1 LPIPYLPVPHAPCPI
16 PHALKT
22 MFLTQ
27 TVPRQREIIEVVLR
41 NGWDYM
47 RRLLTGGKADEPQ
60 LPTPAVLKNILVDLG
75 PVYVKLGQLLSTR
88 PDLLSAA
95 YIEELSTLQDEVPPV
110 SWAEIEVVIRKQLKK
125 PLEETFT
132 TINPVPVAAGSIA
145 QTHRATLKDGR
156 EVALKVQ
163 RPGIDLT
170 IAQDIALIQGIA
182 DLVARTDFG
191 QTYEIKSIAEEFTKA
206 LEAELDFTL
215 EAGFT
220 DQLRRNLS
228 RSRWFDPQQIVVA
241 QIYWDLTT
249 EKLMV
254 MEWLDGTPLLSADI
268 GSDNNAQ
275 DAVTERNAITTLL
288 FRAFFQQLYID
299 GFFHADPHPGNLF
312 YLQDSRVA
320 LLDCGMVGRLDPRTQ
335 QILTEMLLAI
345 VDLDAGRC
353 AQLTLQ
359 LADSNQPVI
368 LSRLENDYDRMLRK
382 YYNVSLTDINFS
394 QIIYEI
400 LQVAR
405 NNKIRLPS
413 NMGLYAKTLANLEGV
428 ARTFNPEVNLFDEI
442 QPLITDLFRRQL
454 LGDNPVRSLLRTAL
468 DLKSLSLQSPRQ
480 IELLLDR
487 VTSETLQWNLSL
499 RGLDGVRRTMD
510 DAANRLSFSILV
522 GSLIMGAAII
532 SNNAQTKQL
541 TFISSV
547 FFAAASLL
555 GLWLI
560 ISILRSGRLK

>member
-1 LPIPYLPVPHAPCPI
+1 
-16 PHALKT
+16 

-27 TVPRQREIIEVVLR
+27 TVPRQREIIEVLLR

-47 RRLLTGGKADEPQ
+47 RRLITLGKADEPQ

-75 PVYVKLGQLLSTR
+75 PVYVKLGQLMSTR
-88 PDLLSAA
+88 PDLLSGS

-110 SWAEIEVVIRKQLKK
+110 PWADVEVLIRQQLKQ
-125 PLEETFT
+125 PLEETFS
-132 TINPVPVAAGSIA
+132 TINVIPVAAGSIA
-145 QTHRATLKDGR
+145 QTHHATLASGR

-163 RPGIDLT
+163 RPGIDIT
-170 IAQDIALIQGIA
+170 VAQDIALIQGIA
-182 DLVARTDFG
+182 DLVARTEFG

-206 LEAELDFTL
+206 LEAELDFTR

-228 RSRWFDPQQIVVA
+228 NSRWFDPKQLVVA
-241 QIYWDLTT
+241 EIFWDLTSP
-249 EKLMV
+249 KLLV
-254 MEWLDGTPLLSADI
+254 MEWLDGVPLLMADLENPQN
-268 GSDNNAQ
+268 DTDPAAKRQ
-275 DAVTERNAITTLL
+275 AITSIL

-312 YLQDSRVA
+312 YLRDGRVA

-335 QILTEMLLAI
+335 QVLTEMLLAI
-345 VDLDAGRC
+345 VDLDAQRC

-359 LADSNQPVI
+359 LADSAEPVI
-368 LSRLENDYDRMLRK
+368 LRRLENDYDRMLRK
-382 YYNVSLTDINFS
+382 YYNLSLSQMNFS
-394 QIIYEI
+394 QIIYEL

-428 ARTFNPEVNLFDEI
+428 ARGFNPEVNFIDEI
-442 QPLITDLFRRQL
+442 QPLLTDLFRRQL
-454 LGDNPVRSLLRTAL
+454 VGDSPVRSLLRTAL

-487 VTSETLQWNLSL
+487 ITSETLQWNISV
-499 RGLDGVRRTMD
+499 RGLDGLRRTTD
-510 DAANRLSFSILV
+510 DAANRLSFSVLV

-532 SNNAQTKQL
+532 SSNARTSQL
-541 TFISSV
+541 SFLSNV
-547 FFAAASLL
+547 LFAFASLL

-560 ISILRSGRLK
+560 VSILRSGRLR

>member
-1 LPIPYLPVPHAPCPI
+1 
-16 PHALKT
+16 

-47 RRLLTGGKADEPQ
+47 RSLLTGGKTDEPQ

-110 SWAEIEVVIRKQLKK
+110 PWSEVELVIRKQLKR
-125 PLEETFT
+125 PLEETFRT
-132 TINPVPVAAGSIA
+132 VNHVPVAAGSIA
-145 QTHRATLKDGR
+145 QTHRATLADGK

-163 RPGIDLT
+163 RPGIDIT

-191 QTYEIKSIAEEFTKA
+191 QNYDIKSIAEEFTKA
-206 LEAELDFTL
+206 LEAELDFKR

-228 RSRWFDPQQIVVA
+228 ASRWYDPTQIVVA
-241 QIYWDLTT
+241 EINWHLTT
-249 EKLMV
+249 EKLLV
-254 MEWLDGTPLLSADI
+254 MEWLDGVPILSADLSI
-268 GSDNNAQ
+268 IHNPQNLIPA
-275 DAVTERNAITTLL
+275 RKAITTLL
-288 FRAFFQQLYID
+288 FRVFFQQIYID

-312 YLQDSRVA
+312 YLIDGRVA

-345 VDLDAGRC
+345 VDLDAQRC

-359 LADSNQPVI
+359 LSDSAQPVI
-368 LSRLENDYDRMLRK
+368 LAKLENDYDRMLRK
-382 YYNVSLTDINFS
+382 YYNASLTDINFS
-394 QIIYEI
+394 RVIYEI
-400 LQVAR
+400 LQIAR

-442 QPLITDLFRRQL
+442 KPLITDLFSRQL
-454 LGDNPVRSLLRTAL
+454 LGESPVRSLLRTAL
-468 DLKSLSLQSPRQ
+468 DIKSLSLQSPRQ

-499 RGLDGVRRTMD
+499 QGLDGVRRTMD

-522 GSLIMGAAII
+522 GSLIMGAAM
-532 SNNAQTKQL
+532 
-541 TFISSV
+541 ISSRATTSQLSYV
-547 FFAAASLL
+547 SSVLFAAASLL

-560 ISILRSGRLK
+560 ISILRSGRLR